1 MKATKVNKVNQGTYF
16 KLQDTET
23 APVWVRGEYIREAG
37 KQNELYDKL
46 MENNKTLSEALPELE
61 AIAKELGVKVN
72 NGKVLEEYFK
82 RHPEEKSK

>member
-37 KQNELYDKL
+37 KYSCFKFDDTNHEKL
-46 MENNKTLSEALPELE
+46 MKTILWTKKVYGYQRKTFGLVV
-61 AIAKELGVKVN
+61 KER
-72 NGKVLEEYFK
+72 NGKQVGEL
-82 RHPEEKSK
+82 